1 MTAVTGTTGMAGTT
15 GMTGMV
21 GPMVADPAAA
31 GVVVA
36 RLVRPGATDLAS
48 HRARHGDICW
58 RGGPDLLTTSLEA
71 AGLTGRGGAGFP
83 TWRKVAS
90 ASGAGR
96 RAVVIANGAE
106 GEPASGKDAVL
117 LTLAPHLVLD
127 GVQLAAE
134 AVGADRAVIYVK
146 AGQAQDAVRRALA
159 ERRAARCDRVHPELV
174 TAPTGFVSGEESA
187 AVAAVEGRAALPT
200 TKRHLVTEQGVGG
213 RPTLVQNVETL
224 AHVAVIA
231 RYGPQAFRTAGTPA
245 EPGTFL
251 ATIGGA
257 VHRPGVVEAGYGIRL
272 ADLLGLAGGADRPL
286 RAVLVGG
293 YHGAWVPAEAL
304 ASTPMSR
311 AGLAPFGAT
320 PGAGIV
326 WALGAQD
333 CPLVVTSSIVT
344 YLAGQSARQCGPC
357 RFGLPAL
364 ADDVARLADPAA
376 VQGRDELPGHLA
388 AVAGL
393 VTGRGACRHPD
404 GTVRFVR
411 SSLTTFADE
420 ISAHLGGHCTG
431 GAR

>member
-1 MTAVTGTTGMAGTT
+1 MTTTAEPTI
-15 GMTGMV
+15 
-21 GPMVADPAAA
+21 AAPRA
-31 GVVVA
+31 QGLVPA
-36 RLVRPGATDLAS
+36 RLLRPGATDLAS
-48 HRARHGDICW
+48 HRARHGEIAW
-58 RGGPDLLTTSLEA
+58 RGGPNHLTASLEA

-106 GEPASGKDAVL
+106 GEPASSKDAVL

-134 AVGADRAVIYVK
+134 AVGADRVVVYVK
-146 AGQAQDAVRRALA
+146 AGEAGMAQDTVRRALA
-159 ERRAARCDRVHPELV
+159 ERQIARCDRVEPEVV

-200 TKRHLVTEQGVGG
+200 TKRHLVTERGVGG

-231 RYGPQAFRTAGTPA
+231 RYGPQEFRTAGTEA

-251 ATIGGA
+251 ATLGGA
-257 VHRPGVVEAGYGIRL
+257 VTQPGVVEAGYGIGL
-272 ADLLGLAGGADRPL
+272 VDLLGLAGGADRPL

-293 YHGAWVPAEAL
+293 YHGAWVPAEEL
-304 ASTPMSR
+304 ASTSMSR

-326 WALGAQD
+326 WALGVQD
-333 CPLVVTSSIVT
+333 CPLVVTSAIVG

-357 RFGLPAL
+357 LFGLSAL
-364 ADDVARLADPAA
+364 GHDLARLADPAA
-376 VQGRDELPGHLA
+376 VQGLDELPGHLA
-388 AVAGL
+388 AIAGL

-420 ISAHLGGHCTG
+420 ITAHLGGHCTG